1 MKQTASSS
9 QWDAKRLIQEYFKMA
24 SLIKSYHGKS
34 FDDIA
39 WSNQIRIKRIASA
52 LHAFM
57 GLKET
62 EGNPIDFISSAFDGW
77 DFDRLF
83 EESPLQEE
91 DHATLMALV
100 KEAMNDDRRY
110 ESLLRMDGNHHE
122 HPFLIERKKYQERR
136 SMLRVLLKYRE
147 SAEKLISHF
156 DGIMEGSVGT
166 YLCVLA
172 VKGLCVEP
180 LKRNNEKIDDMII
193 LLLGDKFKQS
203 FPEEEL
209 KAAYGYPRETD
220 AELSE
225 WDSDNM

>member
-24 SLIKSYHGKS
+24 SLIKSYQGKS
-34 FDDIA
+34 FDDMA

-57 GLKET
+57 RLKEM

-77 DFDRLF
+77 DFDQLF
-83 EESPLQEE
+83 EASPLQEE

-110 ESLLRMDGNHHE
+110 ESLLRMDAKHRKI
-122 HPFLIERKKYQERR
+122 PFLIERMKCRERCY
-136 SMLRVLLKYRE
+136 MLRVLLEYRE
-147 SAEKLISHF
+147 TAENLISHF
-156 DGIMEGSVGT
+156 DGMMEGTVGA
-166 YLCVLA
+166 YMCVLA

-180 LKRNNEKIDDMII
+180 LKRNNVKIDDMII

-203 FPEEEL
+203 FSEEEL

-220 AELSE
+220 DELSE

>member
-1 MKQTASSS
+1 MERTATQP

-24 SLIKSYHGKS
+24 SLIKSYQGKP
-34 FDDIA
+34 FDDMA

-57 GLKET
+57 GLKKM

-91 DHATLMALV
+91 EHAKLMALV
-100 KEAMNDDRRY
+100 KEAMKDAHRY
-110 ESLLRMDGNHHE
+110 ESLTRMDDSTRE
-122 HPFLIERKKYQERR
+122 DPSRIEWE
-136 SMLRVLLKYRE
+136 KYRDRRYMLHVLMYYRE
-147 SAEKLISHF
+147 TAEKLISDF
-156 DGIMEGSVGT
+156 DGLMEGTVGV
-166 YLCVLA
+166 YLCALA
-172 VKGLCVEP
+172 VKGSCIEP
-180 LKRNNEKIDDMII
+180 LKRSNDKIDDMIV

-203 FPEEEL
+203 FSEDEL
-209 KAAYGYPRETD
+209 KASYGYPKETD
-220 AELSE
+220 DELSE